1 MVNYQFKNNSSI
13 QLHDVMTQKKL
24 SLRGLARLIAL
35 SPSMLSRMINCKR
48 KFRVEH
54 KKRIALV
61 LETNWKDIQWPDK

>member
-1 MVNYQFKNNSSI
+1 MVNYEFKNNSSI

-54 KKRIALV
+54 KK
-61 LETNWKDIQWPDK
+61 